1 MAIYSWS
8 THTKWWFSIVFWM
21 FTRGYTMDGWWMG
34 QGLSEKWKVPQN
46 PMVKLIMSP
55 FTSHGHVW
63 EKKPNFQTQSYHI
76 SITFPIAPL
85 GSTVLV
91 LSGYIYIYKHYIT
104 VVIGAPY
111 PNLCSICSTLVGQL
125 SAVVSCCF
133 QNGKG
138 QIPTLLVIYSEPKM
152 RCPSNLRIVLHIS
165 SYIFLF

>member
-1 MAIYSWS
+1 MVIFHSFLNVYQRVHHGWL
-8 THTKWWFSIVFWM
+8 V
-21 FTRGYTMDGWWMG
+21 DGPG
-34 QGLSEKWKVPQN
+34 FVWKVKGTP
-46 PMVKLIMSP
+46 K
-55 FTSHGHVW
+55 SHGETHHVPLYKPW
-63 EKKPNFQTQSYHI
+63 PCVRKKAQFSDTIISHI
-76 SITFPIAPL
+76 YNISNSTTWKY
-85 GSTVLV
+85 GS
-91 LSGYIYIYKHYIT
+91 SFKWIYIYIYKHYIT

-138 QIPTLLVIYSEPKM
+138 QIPTLLVISYSKPKM